1 MNERLQ
7 IAIKLAN
14 RYKYL
19 WVAKRAASSYIK
31 SSAIIMG
38 DDGYYWVL
46 PVGVAFSLAKLGY
59 EGMYIGIGE
68 HGLCWKDI
76 L

>member
-1 MNERLQ
+1 MNERLKM
-7 IAIKLAN
+7 AIKQAG
-14 RYKYL
+14 RYKHL
-19 WVAKRAASSYIK
+19 GTAKSAAASYIK

-46 PVGVAFSLAKLGY
+46 PAGAAFSLAKLGY

-68 HGLCWKDI
+68 HGLCWKDM
-76 L
+76 